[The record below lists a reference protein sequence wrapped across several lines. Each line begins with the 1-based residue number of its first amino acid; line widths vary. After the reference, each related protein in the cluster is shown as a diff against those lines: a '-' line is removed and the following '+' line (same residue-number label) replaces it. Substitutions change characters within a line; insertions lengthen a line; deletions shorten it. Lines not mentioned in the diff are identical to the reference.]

1 MARKIILEKLQEII
15 REQDAPKNVILN
27 EQTSLKDDL
36 GVDSIELTE
45 FIINV
50 EDSFNLSIPDE
61 DVEKLTRIGDLIDY
75 LLERLEK

>member
-1 MARKIILEKLQEII
+1 MI
-15 REQDAPKNVILN
+15 REQDVPKKVILD

-61 DVEKLTRIGDLIDY
+61 DVEELTRIGDLIDY

>member
-15 REQDAPKNVILN
+15 MEQDAPKNVILN

>member
-1 MARKIILEKLQEII
+1 MTRKIILEKLQEII
-15 REQDAPKNVILN
+15 REKDALKNVILN

-61 DVEKLTRIGDLIDY
+61 DVEGLTRIGDLIDY

>member
-1 MARKIILEKLQEII
+1 MTRKIILEKLQDII
-15 REQDAPKNVILN
+15 REQDVPKKVILD

-61 DVEKLTRIGDLIDY
+61 DVEELTRIGDLIDY

>member
-1 MARKIILEKLQEII
+1 MTRKIILEKLQDII
-15 REQDAPKNVILN
+15 REQDVPKKVILD

-61 DVEKLTRIGDLIDY
+61 DVEELIRIGDLIDY